1 MINTH
6 SHNVVCN
13 DVFHLYANDDRVIAQ
28 IQAHTLG
35 LAQWAKTASDFT
47 SCQRK
52 DIKPTCFLIKVSKL
66 FRRKLF
72 SQTPERCQ
80 IQIQYL
86 THWKSIRPCLVSVLR
101 QNTGWWCWWIRPKK
115 MQICVQLALGGSTA
129 DVYPLE
135 RSIVLPQRGIF
146 AVKVRIRVSVSILR
160 IVRE

>member
-6 SHNVVCN
+6 SHNVICN
-13 DVFHLYANDDRVIAQ
+13 DVFHLEANDDRVIAQ

-86 THWKSIRPCLVSVLR
+86 THWKSIRPHLVSVLR
-101 QNTGWWCWWIRPKK
+101 QSTGWWCWWIRPKK
-115 MQICVQLALGGSTA
+115 DADLWATCSRRIDSWRLFSWMQHCFTTA
-129 DVYPLE
+129 GHFRCQGADK
-135 RSIVLPQRGIF
+135 S
-146 AVKVRIRVSVSILR
+146 
-160 IVRE
+160 